1 MREIEFRGKT
11 KDGEWVYGYLDYRDN
26 QFFIN
31 EVFETPPT
39 WQDPCGDTHYER
51 HLIDHETIGQYT
63 GLNDKNG
70 NKIFEG
76 DIVNFTIFD
85 CFDCDTQYTGHV
97 FYDVNYARF
106 VIKFSN
112 DCDDW
117 FHIGT
122 VVRQDDEIEIIGN
135 IHDNQEMVKE

>member
-39 WQDPCGDTHYER
+39 WSDPCGDTHYER
-51 HLIDHETIGQYT
+51 HLIDHKTIGQYT

-70 NKIFEG
+70 VKIFEG
-76 DIVNFTIFD
+76 DIVKLTTYIGGNFVENKISKGIIVFER
-85 CFDCDTQYTGHV
+85 FSFSIKNIPSEQYTT
-97 FYDVNYARF
+97 
-106 VIKFSN
+106 SL
-112 DCDDW
+112 CLS
-117 FHIGT
+117 
-122 VVRQDDEIEIIGN
+122 DETIINVIGN
-135 IHDNQEMVKE
+135 IHENPEMVEV

>member
-11 KDGEWVYGYLDYRDN
+11 KDGEWVYGYIDYRDN

-51 HLIDHETIGQYT
+51 HLIDHKTISQYT

-70 NKIFEG
+70 VKIFEG
-76 DIVNFTIFD
+76 DIVAHKDIITCAIEWSKEDYSWSIGRGWPFSD
-85 CFDCDTQYTGHV
+85 
-97 FYDVNYARF
+97 F
-106 VIKFSN
+106 VYGDLSELE
-112 DCDDW
+112 
-117 FHIGT
+117 
-122 VVRQDDEIEIIGN
+122 VIGN
-135 IHDNQEMVKE
+135 IYDNPEMVNA